1 MSSFAVQAGGVGVL
15 VNPLAPPPGSSAEL
29 WMRLHALAPEAVVIL
44 KPDHVRDLFVRWYGL
59 RALGPR
65 LFLPGDVPR
74 TAREPIPP
82 HLDRST
88 GGRGVLRGRTQQ

>member
-44 KPDHVRDLFVRWYGL
+44 KPDHVRDLFVRWYVLARRLVSGCDS
-59 RALGPR
+59 RVPRNPWPAGGRSTPR
-65 LFLPGDVPR
+65 LATLARARTPG
-74 TAREPIPP
+74 
-82 HLDRST
+82 
-88 GGRGVLRGRTQQ
+88 